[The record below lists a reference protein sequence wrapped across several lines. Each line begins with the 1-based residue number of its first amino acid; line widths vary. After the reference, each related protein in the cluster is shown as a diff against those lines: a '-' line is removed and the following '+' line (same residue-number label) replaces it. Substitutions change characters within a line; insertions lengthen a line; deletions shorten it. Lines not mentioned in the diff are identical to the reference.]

1 MRFIAIKQ
9 GPYGLPNLEKVDAN
23 INHSFHIN
31 HMKVDLFPSLLHFHP
46 EVEIL
51 LVIRGTGIRYV
62 GDSVEPFVP
71 GDLVMIG
78 PNVSHEWSSDRKPDS
93 GISEAIYILF
103 NPEILGSDFWNL
115 PESKIILKIIKQS
128 ERGIKL
134 TGKTRDDVTILM
146 KRIDTSYGFTR
157 ITLLMTILEMIAFNG
172 EYQYLATP
180 VVQNTINERDS
191 ERLNK
196 VYKYVLDNCYQE
208 ISLERASSIANLSK
222 PAFCRYFRTRTLK
235 NFTRYLNEIRIS
247 FACKLLHNNNYS
259 VTDACYKSGFNSLS
273 YFNRQFKTIMK
284 ISPKLYQQLN
294 KVRISV

>member
-1 MRFIAIKQ
+1 M
-9 GPYGLPNLEKVDAN
+9 LPNLEKVDAN
-23 INHSFHIN
+23 INHSFQVN
-31 HMKVDLFPSLLHFHP
+31 HMKVDYFPSLRHFHP

-51 LVIRGTGIRYV
+51 LVVQGTGTRYV
-62 GDSVEPFVP
+62 GDSVEPFAS

-78 PNVSHEWSSDRKPDS
+78 PNVSHEWFSEKKSDA
-93 GISEAIYILF
+93 GTSEAIYILF
-103 NPEILGSDFWNL
+103 NPDILGSDFWNL
-115 PESKIILKIIKQS
+115 PESKIILKIIQQS

-134 TGKTRDDVTILM
+134 TGKTRDDVAALM

-208 ISLERASSIANLSK
+208 ISLESASSIANLSK
-222 PAFCRYFRTRTLK
+222 PAFCRYFKKRANKTFVR
-235 NFTRYLNEIRIS
+235 FLNEIRVGQ
-247 FACKLLHNNNYS
+247 ACRLLVNENQSVADICYTCGYNNI
-259 VTDACYKSGFNSLS
+259 S
-273 YFNRQFKTIMK
+273 YFIRQFRAITGFTPLGYRKK
-284 ISPKLYQQLN
+284 FAQ
-294 KVRISV
+294 